1 MRRVFMAAM
10 AAVLVTGAATA
21 ASAGTFMPAPNGRQ
35 MFDLDTAAGAYSLWQ
50 KDDLAGHSAAR
61 ISFALRQVRP
71 DPGWV
76 ANFQFALTQGE
87 DRVTVSGVYVKHQ
100 DAFVVALKRMKGLTV
115 LSEQRFETLLKL
127 DEVNS
132 LDLDWDPSGKV
143 TAVLRPGASA
153 DAGVGE
159 RLEAQLPAAV
169 AGMQVSNSTGELE
182 VTSLAFGVTAP

>member
-10 AAVLVTGAATA
+10 TAAFIGGAATA
-21 ASAGTFMPAPNGRQ
+21 APAGTFTPAPNGRQ

-50 KDDLAGHSAAR
+50 KDDLAGLGAAR

-76 ANFQFALTQGE
+76 ANFQFALTRGD

-115 LSEQRFETLLKL
+115 LSEQRFETALKI

-143 TAVLRPGASA
+143 TAVLRPAASA
-153 DAGVGE
+153 DPAAGE

-169 AGMQVSNSTGELE
+169 TGMQVSNSTGELE
-182 VTSLAFGVTAP
+182 VTALAFGVTAP